1 MMSDLF
7 APHQP
12 AAPLAERLRPQH
24 IDEVIGQSHLLG
36 EGKPLRLAF
45 QSGKLHSMILWGPP
59 GVGKTTLARLM
70 ASAFDAEFVPLSAVL
85 SGVKDI
91 REAIAQAELT
101 LQQSGRHT
109 ILFVDEVHRFNK
121 SQQDAFLPYV
131 EQGLVTFIG
140 ATTENPSFELNNA
153 LLSRAQVYVLQS
165 LSEIEMGQLFA
176 RALSFVGRASARQQ
190 DGRHSEAVGLKPDLQ
205 AEGLQFSD
213 EAKERVIAYADGDA
227 RRLLNVMEQLQTAAN
242 AAKLNKID
250 TKFLD
255 VTLAQKMRRFDKGG
269 EAFYDQIS
277 ALHKSV
283 RGSNPDAALYW
294 LVRMLDGGADPRYLA
309 RRIVRMAWEDIGLA
323 DPRAIQLCNDAAL
336 TYERLGS
343 PEGELALAQAVL
355 YMAVAAKSN
364 AGYVAYNA
372 ARAFVAQDGS
382 REVPLHLRNA
392 PTKLMK
398 QLDYGKDYRYAHNE
412 AGGYAAGENYFP
424 DGMPAVSFYEPTE
437 RGLEGKI
444 AEKLNHLR
452 QLDEAAKNRNSC
464 EPIPSPTGRGL
475 G

>member
-1 MMSDLF
+1 MSSADLF
-7 APHQP
+7 AGNKP
-12 AAPLAERLRPQH
+12 AAPLAERLRPKN
-24 IDEVIGQSHLLG
+24 IGEVIGQSHLLG

-101 LQQSGRHT
+101 LQQHGRHT

-121 SQQDAFLPYV
+121 SQQDAFLPFV

-140 ATTENPSFELNNA
+140 ATTENPSFEVNGA
-153 LLSRAQVYVLQS
+153 LLSRAQVYVLKS
-165 LSEIEMGQLFA
+165 LSAYEMAELFV
-176 RALSFVGRASARQQ
+176 RAQKAALPGISFDAAAQ
-190 DGRHSEAVGLKPDLQ
+190 
-205 AEGLQFSD
+205 
-213 EAKERVIAYADGDA
+213 ERIIGYADGDA
-227 RRLLNVMEQLQTAAN
+227 RRLLNVLEQLQTAR
-242 AAKLNKID
+242 AKTARRSTCARSYD

-255 VTLAQKMRRFDKGG
+255 ATLAQNLRRFDKGG

-294 LVRMLDGGADPRYLA
+294 FVRMLDGGADPRYLA

-323 DPRAIQLCNDAAL
+323 DPRAIDITLSAAQ

-355 YMAVAAKSN
+355 YLAVAAKSN

-372 ARAFVAQDGS
+372 ARAFVSQDGS

-398 QLDYGKDYRYAHNE
+398 QLDYGKDYRYAHEE
-412 AGGYAAGENYFP
+412 AEGYAAGETYFP
-424 DGMPAVSFYEPTE
+424 DGMPEVSFYQPTE
-437 RGLEGKI
+437 RGLEAKI
-444 AEKLNHLR
+444 AEKLAHLR
-452 QLDEAAKNRNSC
+452 ELDAKAKNKN
-464 EPIPSPTGRGL
+464 
-475 G
+475 

>member
-1 MMSDLF
+1 MSAETRELF
-7 APHQP
+7 AENVA
-12 AAPLAERLRPQH
+12 AAPLAERLRPKT

-36 EGKPLRLAF
+36 PGRPLRLAF

-91 REAIAQAELT
+91 REAIAQAQQV
-101 LQQSGRHT
+101 LQQRGRHT

-121 SQQDAFLPYV
+121 SQQDAFLPFV

-140 ATTENPSFELNNA
+140 ATTENPSFEVNNA
-153 LLSRAQVYVLQS
+153 LLSRAQVYVLH
-165 LSEIEMGQLFA
+165 
-176 RALSFVGRASARQQ
+176 ALSAEELGELFEHAHQAVLQDMEFDDDAR
-190 DGRHSEAVGLKPDLQ
+190 
-205 AEGLQFSD
+205 
-213 EAKERVIAYADGDA
+213 ERIIGYADGDA
-227 RRLLNVMEQLQTAAN
+227 RRLLNALEQIDTAART
-242 AAKLNKID
+242 AKATQI
-250 TKFLD
+250 TSGFLD
-255 VTLAQKMRRFDKGG
+255 ATLAQNLRRFDKGG

-323 DPRAIQLCNDAAL
+323 DPRAIQLTQDAAM

-343 PEGELALAQAVL
+343 PEGELALAQAIL
-355 YMAVAAKSN
+355 YLACAPKSN

-372 ARAFVAQDGS
+372 ARAFVSQDGS

-398 QLDYGKDYRYAHNE
+398 QLDYGKGYRYAHNE
-412 AGGYAAGENYFP
+412 EEGYAAGETYFP
-424 DGMPAVSFYEPTE
+424 DDMPEVSFYQPTDH
-437 RGLEGKI
+437 GLEAKI
-444 AEKLNHLR
+444 AEKLAHLR
-452 QLDEAAKNRNSC
+452 ELDAKAKKKM
-464 EPIPSPTGRGL
+464 
-475 G
+475 